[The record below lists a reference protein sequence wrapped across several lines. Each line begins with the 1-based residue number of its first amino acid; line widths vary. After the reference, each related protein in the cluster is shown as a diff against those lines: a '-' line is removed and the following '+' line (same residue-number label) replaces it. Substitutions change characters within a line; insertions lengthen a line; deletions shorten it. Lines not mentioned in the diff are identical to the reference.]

1 VEETELEV
9 MSGARSPRVVLGV
22 IAALAAITAAG
33 SSDAADTQ
41 QSTDAVGG
49 FLSALGK
56 SLGGAQQHD
65 PVDFHTLVSLLP
77 PSLKGMQ
84 RGTPQGS
91 ANQAM
96 GIKTTSAEVDFQGA
110 NDARINVSIKDA
122 TAFSGIAGLAEMANG
137 TESEQ
142 GNNYEKNATVGGR
155 NVHEKWSAADK
166 HGELSLILVQRFG
179 VDITGD
185 GVGMDALERALAG
198 IDLGKLESMKDANPR
213 AQ

>member
-1 VEETELEV
+1 VEEAELEI
-9 MSGARSPRVVLGV
+9 MSAAHTRLAILCV
-22 IAALAAITAAG
+22 IAGCAALAAAG
-33 SSDAADTQ
+33 TSAADTQ
-41 QSTDAVGG
+41 QQATDAVGG
-49 FLSALGK
+49 LLGALGN
-56 SLGGAQQHD
+56 SLGGAQRHD

-77 PSLKGMQ
+77 ASLKGMQ
-84 RGTPQGS
+84 RGTPRGS

-110 NDARINVSIKDA
+110 SGARINVSIKDA

-142 GNNYEKNATVGGR
+142 GNDYEKNATVSGR
-155 NVHEKWSAADK
+155 SVHEKWTASDRHA
-166 HGELSLILVQRFG
+166 ELSLILAQRFG

-185 GVGMDALERALAG
+185 GVGMEALESALAG

-213 AQ
+213 QQ